1 MAEASIMEVASADR
15 PQAAPPKPTQGPI
28 LARFRWLLVAALL
41 VAIGGGGALYWSR
54 RGQGKSNRDVPAA
67 QKPPQERS
75 HAQTVEVIHP
85 ARGGMARIVDM
96 PGTIRAKEF
105 ALLYA
110 KVSGYLKELTVDRG
124 DRVKKGQVLAQ
135 IYVPELDVAVLR
147 AQASLQHAQAM
158 AHQAEARIKTA
169 EAGVKAAEA
178 KQKEAASKLEEAVA
192 RRTYRKKA
200 LDRITELASR
210 NAVEPRLVDE
220 DEDQYM
226 ASIASEHAAQSGIL
240 TADARLVEAKAA
252 VDLAEADLVTAKAE
266 IAIADATLK
275 NAQVMQGY
283 TRIEAPFD
291 GVITFRG
298 EGVHRGAFIRSAADG
313 ISEPLLMVACN
324 DCMRTIIEI
333 PDKDVAYCNPGDPAT
348 VKVDAI
354 KGRTFK
360 GVVSRMADSEDLKN
374 RTMRVEVDLPNP
386 DGILRDG
393 MWGRGIIEVEPPSK
407 NLTIPST
414 CLIEQNGKSEGT
426 VFAVRDGKVKKL
438 RVRVGKDNG
447 VRVEILSG
455 LTESDVL
462 VAQITPAIT
471 EGLEVK
477 PKFEPTAAAEK
488 TASAE

>member
-1 MAEASIMEVASADR
+1 MA
-15 PQAAPPKPTQGPI
+15 
-28 LARFRWLLVAALL
+28 LLLVA
-41 VAIGGGGALYWSR
+41 VGGGGALYLSRPGKGESR
-54 RGQGKSNRDVPAA
+54 RDAETSGASSQRV
-67 QKPPQERS
+67 S
-75 HAQTVEVIHP
+75 HAQVVQVIHP
-85 ARGGMARIVDM
+85 MRGGMEKVTDM

-124 DRVKKGQVLAQ
+124 DRVKRGQVLAR
-135 IYVPELDVAVLR
+135 IDVPELDVAVLR

-158 AHQAEARIKTA
+158 VHQAEARIKTA
-169 EAGVKAAEA
+169 KAGVKAAEA
-178 KQKEAASKLEEAVA
+178 KQKEAASKLEQAVA
-192 RRTYRKKA
+192 DRTYRKKA
-200 LDRITELASR
+200 LDRITELARR

-220 DEDQYM
+220 DEDQYR
-226 ASIASEHAAQSGIL
+226 ASIASEHAAQSEIL
-240 TADARLVEAKAA
+240 TADAKLVEAKAA

-266 IAIADATLK
+266 IAIADANLK
-275 NAQVMQGY
+275 NAQVMQSY

-298 EGVHRGAFIRSAADG
+298 EGVHCGAFIRSAADG
-313 ISEPLLMVACN
+313 VSEPLLMVAWT
-324 DCMRTIIEI
+324 DVMRTIIEI
-333 PDKDVAYCNPGDPAT
+333 PDPDVPFCNPGDPAT
-348 VKVDAI
+348 VRVDALR
-354 KGRTFK
+354 GRTFK
-360 GVVSRMADSEDLKN
+360 GTVSRMADSEDLKN

-393 MWGRGIIEVEPPSK
+393 MYGRGIIELEPPSK
-407 NLTIPST
+407 NLTVPST
-414 CLIEQNGKSEGT
+414 CLIEKNDKGEGA

-455 LTESDVL
+455 LTESDAL

-477 PKFEPTAAAEK
+477 PEPAAAAPK
-488 TASAE
+488 PASAG

>member
-1 MAEASIMEVASADR
+1 
-15 PQAAPPKPTQGPI
+15 
-28 LARFRWLLVAALL
+28 
-41 VAIGGGGALYWSR
+41 
-54 RGQGKSNRDVPAA
+54 
-67 QKPPQERS
+67 
-75 HAQTVEVIHP
+75 
-85 ARGGMARIVDM
+85 M

-135 IYVPELDVAVLR
+135 IYVPELDGAVLR
-147 AQASLQHAQAM
+147 AQASLEHAQAV
-158 AHQAEARIKTA
+158 ARQAEARIKTA
-169 EAGVKAAEA
+169 QAGVKAAEA
-178 KQKEAASKLEEAVA
+178 NQKEAESKLEEAVA
-192 RRTYRKKA
+192 KRTYRKKA

-240 TADARLVEAKAA
+240 TADARLAEAKAA
-252 VDLAEADLVTAKAE
+252 VELAEADLVTAKAE
-266 IAIADATLK
+266 VAIAEASLK
-275 NAQVMQGY
+275 NAQVMQSY

-298 EGVHRGAFIRSAADG
+298 EGVHRGAFIRSASDG
-313 ISEPLLMVACN
+313 ISEPLLTVAWT
-324 DCMRTIIEI
+324 DVMRTIIEI
-333 PDKDVAYCNPGDPAT
+333 PDKDMAYCNPGDPAI
-348 VKVDAI
+348 VGVDAI

-360 GVVSRMADSEDLKN
+360 GVVSRMADAEDLKN

-386 DGILRDG
+386 KGILRDG
-393 MWGRGIIEVEPPSK
+393 MWGRGIIQLEPPSK
-407 NLTIPST
+407 NLTVPST
-414 CLIEQNGKSEGT
+414 CLIDQNDKGEGT
-426 VFAVRDGKVKKL
+426 VFVVRDGKVKKL
-438 RVRVGKDNG
+438 PVHVGKDNG
-447 VRVEILSG
+447 VRAEILSG

-477 PKFEPTAAAEK
+477 PEFELTAAAEK
-488 TASAE
+488 SNSAG

>member
-1 MAEASIMEVASADR
+1 MAEASIMEVTSAEK
-15 PQAAPPKPTQGPI
+15 PQAALPKPVGGSLWTKY
-28 LARFRWLLVAALL
+28 RWVLVVVLLVTL
-41 VAIGGGGALYWSR
+41 GGGGTFYWTR
-54 RGQGKSNRDVPAA
+54 RGQEKSKSNAA
-67 QKPPQERS
+67 ATQKSPQERS
-75 HAQTVEVIHP
+75 GAQAVEVIRP
-85 ARGGMARIVDM
+85 SRGGMERIVDM

-105 ALLYA
+105 AMLYA

-124 DRVKKGQVLAQ
+124 DRVKKGQLLAQ

-158 AHQAEARIKTA
+158 ARQAEARIKTA
-169 EAGVKAAEA
+169 QAGVTAAEA
-178 KQKEAASKLEEAVA
+178 QQKEAASKLEEAVA
-192 RRTYRKKA
+192 QRTYRKKA
-200 LDRITELASR
+200 LDRITELARR

-252 VDLAEADLVTAKAE
+252 VDLAEADLVTAKSE
-266 IAIADATLK
+266 IAIADANLN
-275 NAQVMQGY
+275 NARVMESY

-298 EGVHRGAFIRSAADG
+298 EGVHPGAFIRSASDG
-313 ISEPLLMVACN
+313 ISEPLLMVAWT
-324 DCMRTIIEI
+324 DVLRTIIEI

-348 VKVDAI
+348 VTVDAI

-360 GVVSRMADSEDLKN
+360 GVVSRMAESEDLKN

-386 DGILRDG
+386 AGILRDG

-414 CLIEQNGKSEGT
+414 CLIEQNDKGEGA
-426 VFAVRDGKVKKL
+426 VFAVRDGRIKKL
-438 RVRVGKDNG
+438 PVRVGKDNG
-447 VRVEILSG
+447 VRAEILSG
-455 LTESDVL
+455 LTESDML
-462 VAQITPAIT
+462 VAQITAAIT
-471 EGLEVK
+471 EGLRVK
-477 PKFEPTAAAEK
+477 PEGEFAAA
-488 TASAE
+488 AGSSNSAE